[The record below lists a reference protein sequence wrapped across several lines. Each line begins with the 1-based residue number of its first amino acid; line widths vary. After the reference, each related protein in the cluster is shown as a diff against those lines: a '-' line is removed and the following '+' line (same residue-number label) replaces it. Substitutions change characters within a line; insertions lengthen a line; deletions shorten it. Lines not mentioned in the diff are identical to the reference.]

1 YPSYALNLAQ
11 LGALCISNLCATKP
25 YFFIMYSS
33 AKVISKNSTQR
44 IKILKS
50 GIKKSAL
57 HDLFG

>member
-1 YPSYALNLAQ
+1 
-11 LGALCISNLCATKP
+11 
-25 YFFIMYSS
+25 MYSS

-50 GIKKSAL
+50 GINKSAL